1 MVLRKKIVA
10 SANDYLEQISK
21 LKYEIETADAI
32 VIGAG
37 AGMSTAAGFTYD
49 GERFYKYFADFNRK
63 YGITDMYSGGFY
75 PYDSLEE

>member
-32 VIGAG
+32 VIGSG
-37 AGMSTAAGFTYD
+37 AGMSTADGFTFD
-49 GERFYKYFADFNRK
+49 GERFYKYFADFNLK
-63 YGITDMYSGGFY
+63 YGITYMYSG
-75 PYDSLEE
+75 